1 MLARILRILMLLIVA
16 AAMLCAFT
24 YGQAIPFADQRP
36 ILDTLVTVSAI
47 VFGVMGAWIALVYP
61 KGLTGLFTK
70 SRPDADQ
77 YERVKML
84 FAPMKYA
91 TIIIAYALIL
101 QVVVPILRQVPTAA
115 GHYGLGRGLSLAVLV
130 GLIGLQ
136 LWTLFVTLAP
146 IDEAEENLE
155 IGAAAQKSID
165 RRTARVQER
174 PQKGEDG
181 EGPGPA

>member
-1 MLARILRILMLLIVA
+1 MLARTLRILVLLIVSG
-16 AAMLCAFT
+16 AMVCAFI
-24 YGQAIPFADQRP
+24 YGRGIPFADQKP
-36 ILDTLVTVSAI
+36 ILDTLVSVSAI

-77 YERVKML
+77 YERVKRL
-84 FAPMKYA
+84 FSPMKYA
-91 TIIIAYALIL
+91 TIIIAYALVL
-101 QVVVPILRQVPTAA
+101 QVVVPILKQVPKAA

-146 IDEAEENLE
+146 IDEAEEHLE

-165 RRTARVQER
+165 RRTARVHER
-174 PQKGEDG
+174 PERTDG
-181 EGPGPA
+181 SKEPKTP